1 MLNYTFNAMSND
13 TTNQNTFLKKKAVNC
28 KNWVPVLDNL
38 DCLLLQTQLH
48 FG

>member
-13 TTNQNTFLKKKAVNC
+13 TTNQNTLKKIVVNC
-28 KNWVPVLDNL
+28 KNWVQVLDNL